1 MPKGMARCRG
11 TTDCFAV
18 SFAVAWDLMFGIA
31 FATRDGIAGT
41 LHYTSTVLNSHFTVA
56 NTVVNGIN
64 KKPGQF
70 TGGEGPATGQKVLI
84 QCHSQPTDR
93 A

>member
-1 MPKGMARCRG
+1 M
-11 TTDCFAV
+11 

-41 LHYTSTVLNSHFTVA
+41 LHCTSTVLNSHFTVA

-70 TGGEGPATGQKVLI
+70 TGGEGPATGQEVLI
-84 QCHSQPTDR
+84 SVTFNQRSSLTPITISSAPRCS
-93 A
+93 